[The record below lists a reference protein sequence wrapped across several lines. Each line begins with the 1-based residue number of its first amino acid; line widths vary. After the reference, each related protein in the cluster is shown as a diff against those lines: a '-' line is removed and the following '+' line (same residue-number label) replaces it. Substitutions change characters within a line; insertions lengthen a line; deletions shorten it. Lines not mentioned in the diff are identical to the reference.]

1 VKPEENDYFK
11 LEFSYMKQGEKK
23 SIRSAYA
30 LNKFK
35 SLTELARKIEQIH
48 EPVHNPDDYSGGCTI
63 EAFEE
68 AVRTGLAE
76 ERPKQTIRNP
86 DQLSLFDSDETESLL
101 PDFPTE
107 GYEDM
112 ETV

>member
-1 VKPEENDYFK
+1 
-11 LEFSYMKQGEKK
+11 MKQGEKK

-76 ERPKQTIRNP
+76 ERPKQTVQNP

-107 GYEDM
+107 GYEDT